1 MPAGRKPTPTRLKVL
16 AGTDR
21 PDRINPN
28 EPEPERGIPKIPA
41 HVKGRSRDAWK
52 ELAPL
57 LDRMGVLTMPDGKAL
72 ELLCDAYSD
81 YRDACEVIRMA
92 GTTYSTTT
100 QQGDTMYRPRPEVA
114 MRDGA
119 WKRVMDG
126 LRDFGCT
133 PSSRSK
139 VSTVEDQQDDAARF
153 FGTG

>member
-1 MPAGRKPTPTRLKVL
+1 V
-16 AGTDR
+16 
-21 PDRINPN
+21 
-28 EPEPERGIPKIPA
+28 
-41 HVKGRSRDAWK
+41 
-52 ELAPL
+52 
-57 LDRMGVLTMPDGKAL
+57 
-72 ELLCDAYSD
+72 
-81 YRDACEVIRMA
+81 A

-133 PSSRSK
+133 PSSRAK
-139 VSTVEDQQDDAARF
+139 VTTAEAMADDAERF